1 MCGQPRCASLLT
13 LTHSEAIVQ
22 APCWCGGRFCN
33 VLMRYL
39 QLRRLAPCTRSPS
52 WPQQLMDSGVAGP
65 WGDIPAPCLIAAQGK
80 TRRHQKCQIN
90 YLLIDTS
97 TWGQMK
103 PEHPYCPG
111 SLPLANRFRAKNTT
125 AVLWLINFTAYPAE
139 VMKLARAGSTSSEDP
154 AVAACCSTQLQASQ
168 QPRVHGEARSSL
180 PKHHHPMH
188 QSHPTPPYR
197 STQHH
202 PGPAAVVSPA
212 GHSPGAA
219 AEGSL
224 GDYNN

>member
-1 MCGQPRCASLLT
+1 MCGQPRRASLLT

-22 APCWCGGRFCN
+22 APRWCDGRFCN

-39 QLRRLAPCTRSPS
+39 QLRRLAPCTRSPG
-52 WPQQLMDSGVAGP
+52 WPRQLMVSGVAGP

-90 YLLIDTS
+90 YPLIDTS

-139 VMKLARAGSTSSEDP
+139 VMKLARAGSKSSKDP
-154 AVAACCSTQLQASQ
+154 AVAVCCSTQLQAPECMARQ
-168 QPRVHGEARSSL
+168 EAAYPSTIIPCTSPIPL
-180 PKHHHPMH
+180 P
-188 QSHPTPPYR
+188 PTGAP
-197 STQHH
+197 SII
-202 PGPAAVVSPA
+202 PA
-212 GHSPGAA
+212 
-219 AEGSL
+219 L
-224 GDYNN
+224 LQW